1 MAIDDTVLQVHL
13 VIFDHFWVRKKGME
27 KIWIRIISLTDVWI
41 MGMKAV
47 LVQGMGRG
55 LTVSA
60 VAI

>member
-1 MAIDDTVLQVHL
+1 ME
-13 VIFDHFWVRKKGME
+13 KGYGKDME
-27 KIWIRIISLTDVWI
+27 KIWIRIISLTNVWI